1 MDILLGRFAEA
12 RLEAMSAE
20 ELDRFE
26 ALVGLPDPDVQEWI
40 LTPGAPA
47 DPEHAPLVAELR
59 RFHGLV

>member
-12 RLEAMSAE
+12 RLAGMSAE

-26 ALVGLPDPDVQEWI
+26 ALAGLPDPDVQEWI
-40 LTPGAPA
+40 LTPDAVV
-47 DPEHAPLVAELR
+47 DPDYAPLVAELR